1 MVPLFVLLYC
11 ECFLFL
17 YCFSVMFSLF
27 VLLYC
32 RCFRASSGLDL
43 LVVRWVSKAQA
54 WQRSGRAGREA
65 PGVCYRLYTEDEFD
79 KLDENTT
86 PEILR
91 WLQREISNQIKIAL
105 SWQSVIVV
113 FFGFGRQSH
122 RTLDAFGTRVS
133 NYLQTVAARCIIQY
147 PWSGSIVSC
156 GSTGTLLLFK
166 FFVLVSTYDKTN
178 GDWRVGHHW
187 KFLTLSY

>member
-1 MVPLFVLLYC
+1 
-11 ECFLFL
+11 
-17 YCFSVMFSLF
+17 MFSLF

-91 WLQREISNQIKIAL
+91 
-105 SWQSVIVV
+105 
-113 FFGFGRQSH
+113 
-122 RTLDAFGTRVS
+122 
-133 NYLQTVAARCIIQY
+133 
-147 PWSGSIVSC
+147 
-156 GSTGTLLLFK
+156 
-166 FFVLVSTYDKTN
+166 
-178 GDWRVGHHW
+178 
-187 KFLTLSY
+187 